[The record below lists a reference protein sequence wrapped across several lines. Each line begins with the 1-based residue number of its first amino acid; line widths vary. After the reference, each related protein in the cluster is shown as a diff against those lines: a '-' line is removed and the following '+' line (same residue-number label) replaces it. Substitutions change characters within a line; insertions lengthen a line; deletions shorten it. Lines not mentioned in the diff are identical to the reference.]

1 MPGKVADASVV
12 AALVFR
18 ESKREEAAE
27 ILGGDDLHAPSLLAY
42 ELTNVARKKHELYPD
57 QAEAAIEG
65 LDLGLNLVTHWVD
78 VDYQSVLR
86 IALETGIS
94 AYDAAYLWVA
104 RNSGLPLVTFDEE
117 LQRAS
122 RSLNQ

>member
-18 ESKREEAAE
+18 ESRRVEAAE

-42 ELTNVARKKHELYPD
+42 ELTNVAGKKHELYPD

-65 LDLGLNLVTHWVD
+65 LDLGLSMVTHWVD

-104 RNSGLPLVTFDEE
+104 RSSGLQLVTFDAE
-117 LQRAS
+117 LQRAI
-122 RSLNQ
+122 RRLNQ